1 MGVMKSKKAAR
12 RLGFGLVVLA
22 LAAAFAKTQYAT
34 FEVVGDTAYMS
45 GELGAPTPRAVK
57 KLFRQHPDLA
67 TIVMNNVPGSEDD
80 DKNIKA
86 SLRVFEQ
93 QLTTY
98 VPADGVIA
106 SGGVDFFLAGKNR
119 IVEEGACV
127 GVHAWQDDND
137 RRASSEL
144 PRDHQGHKVFLDY
157 FRAIGMNEAFYW
169 FTLEAA
175 PFDGMYWMSTDE
187 LLEFGVVTE
196 VIQPEGG
203 AQFQLI
209 CDHR

>member
-1 MGVMKSKKAAR
+1 MGVTTSKKAVLAAA
-12 RLGFGLVVLA
+12 GGLAALA
-22 LAAAFAKTQYAT
+22 LAAFAQTQYAT

-45 GELGAPTPRAVK
+45 GELGGPTPRAVK
-57 KLFRQHPDLA
+57 RLFKQHPDLA

-80 DKNIKA
+80 EQNIRA
-86 SLRVFEQ
+86 SLRVHKQ

-98 VPADGVIA
+98 VPADGIIA

-127 GVHAWQDDND
+127 GVHAWQDDD
-137 RRASSEL
+137 DPTPAASL
-144 PRDHQGHKVFLDY
+144 PRDHPGHRVFLDY
-157 FRAIGMNEAFYW
+157 FREIGMNEEFYW
-169 FTLEAA
+169 YTLQAA
-175 PFDGMYWMSTDE
+175 EFDGMYWMSTDE
-187 LLEFGVVTE
+187 LLRYGVATE
-196 VIQPEGG
+196 VVQPEGG